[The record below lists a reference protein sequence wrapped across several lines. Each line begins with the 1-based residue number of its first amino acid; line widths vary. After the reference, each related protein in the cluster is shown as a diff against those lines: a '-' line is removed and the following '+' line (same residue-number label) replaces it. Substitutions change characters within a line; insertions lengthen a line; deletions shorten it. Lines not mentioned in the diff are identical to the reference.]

1 VRARSF
7 SSGIHQACGNVRRGN
22 DRPAVQGTGIDNAM
36 NKWVL
41 AAILAAAAVFMYV
54 SIIVNMA

>member
-1 VRARSF
+1 
-7 SSGIHQACGNVRRGN
+7 
-22 DRPAVQGTGIDNAM
+22 M

>member
-1 VRARSF
+1 MKA
-7 SSGIHQACGNVRRGN
+7 
-22 DRPAVQGTGIDNAM
+22 

-54 SIIVNMA
+54 TILYKMSG